1 MIVKVMHNENQSPME
16 ITIPKSERDEFM
28 TYVDNFRTIM
38 KILKEYVEGRESISE
53 KSSQLMFNKPV
64 HTLSD
69 VQEHRFLLMD
79 HYSNKF
85 KNTIVPFK
93 IVSIDVEENITK
105 NKYL

>member
-1 MIVKVMHNENQSPME
+1 M
-16 ITIPKSERDEFM
+16 RDCI
-28 TYVDNFRTIM
+28 N
-38 KILKEYVEGRESISE
+38 E
-53 KSSQLMFNKPV
+53 KSSQLTFNKPV

-85 KNTIVPFK
+85 KNSIVPFK
-93 IVSIDVEENITK
+93 IGSIDVEKNIRK